1 MSKSSPM
8 QCECFLPTLQHMLM
22 ELIIIITQMPKW
34 GWQKFMFSLMLSV
47 FNFPAFKGTVYIKE

>member
-1 MSKSSPM
+1 M
-8 QCECFLPTLQHMLM
+8 QCEHILCILQHMLM
-22 ELIIIITQMPKW
+22 ELMIIITQMPEW